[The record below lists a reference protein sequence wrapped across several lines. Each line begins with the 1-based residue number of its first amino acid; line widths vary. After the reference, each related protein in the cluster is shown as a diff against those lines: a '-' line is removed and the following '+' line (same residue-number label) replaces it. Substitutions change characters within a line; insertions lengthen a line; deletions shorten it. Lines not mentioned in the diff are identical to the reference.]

1 MKKLKNVLVY
11 FPSIENG
18 GMEKNLFNML
28 NFISNKNL
36 IKFYLLTNFVDK
48 NIKKK
53 ISKKIKII
61 KYGSSFKI
69 LNNRYLISFVSF
81 FYFFF
86 FLKKNFFSKNTLI
99 FSAQNSIA
107 SILLSKI
114 LNYKILV
121 RNGNH
126 PVGSLI
132 YSENKFLSLISFF

>member
-53 ISKKIKII
+53 SQKK
-61 KYGSSFKI
+61 
-69 LNNRYLISFVSF
+69 
-81 FYFFF
+81 
-86 FLKKNFFSKNTLI
+86 
-99 FSAQNSIA
+99 
-107 SILLSKI
+107 
-114 LNYKILV
+114 
-121 RNGNH
+121 
-126 PVGSLI
+126 
-132 YSENKFLSLISFF
+132 

>member
-1 MKKLKNVLVY
+1 MLKIYVNGFLRTTNSNFSMKKLKNVLVY

-61 KYGSSFKI
+61 KYGSSIKI

-86 FLKKNFFSKNTLI
+86 F
-99 FSAQNSIA
+99 
-107 SILLSKI
+107 
-114 LNYKILV
+114 
-121 RNGNH
+121 
-126 PVGSLI
+126 
-132 YSENKFLSLISFF
+132 